1 MSPGQ
6 DRDGYSFCFEGAIVK
21 KTTKITMAVSI
32 AAAIVFVGGAKPA
45 SAQNAIIWEDFNGV
59 AIGTGCKSFGP
70 ATDTAIL
77 AAGNDLAII
86 FSNLGVTGPNQ
97 LKNCSARVPAIV
109 QQGFYLAQL
118 QQTITYGVVKSFG
131 TTGKITALASFFN
144 QPVSSFSVNVP
155 IAALNNPAVTQ
166 TKVDP
171 IQVVSGCAGVL
182 RGLFRSD
189 LAVGAQGSGPITLTT
204 QGLDLRYDIVLAF
217 FECPLP

>member
-1 MSPGQ
+1 MN
-6 DRDGYSFCFEGAIVK
+6 
-21 KTTKITMAVSI
+21 KTTMTTIAAGI
-32 AAAIVFVGGAKPA
+32 AAAIVTVGGAETA
-45 SAQNAIIWEDFNGV
+45 NAQNAIIWEDWNGV
-59 AIGTGCKSFGP
+59 AIGTGCKSFG
-70 ATDTAIL
+70 AGADTAIL

-97 LKNCSARVPAIV
+97 LKNCSARVPAVV
-109 QQGFYLAQL
+109 QQGFYLAKL
-118 QQTITYGVVKSFG
+118 QQTITYGVVKTFG

-155 IAALNNPAVTQ
+155 VFAMNNPAITQ

-171 IQVVSGCAGVL
+171 ITVVSGCGGIL

-189 LAVGAQGSGPITLTT
+189 LAVGAQGNGQITLTT

-217 FECPLP
+217 FLCPLP